1 MSCAQSS
8 GVTMSCADSSRATP
22 SHARY
27 RARRQRTGER
37 HRAVASRARASAA
50 APPPPLLAAAVH
62 EPSGGPS
69 SGRCTA
75 DADRGGSRSRCGSLR
90 YAMTA
95 FAYTGTLARP
105 CRAPGAT
112 LWREKRLLQ
121 RQRDHIADIGHR
133 PVGQSH
139 RINNRALAARVA
151 SRHSPTTR
159 AKIGAIN
166 AIVDLD
172 SHGPSGLPGTV
183 WFGILAGYMSCAMLL
198 CARRQV
204 GGPLL
209 VARKTL
215 IALALLPIVGHLQPE
230 VVGCQVSSHC
240 NRGGSRLQAVQHQLL
255 HALPGAGQRGTLLES
270 NSSVWRYWTKVRSG
284 SPVRITHSSYSAG
297 ILELYLLELLGEVFQ
312 LQEFKSSL

>member
-1 MSCAQSS
+1 MGSRRQLASIVRCSCGGGEMPPFVPGGSSAQQTSSPVVSTSMSAQSS

-50 APPPPLLAAAVH
+50 APPPPAVARPLPR
-62 EPSGGPS
+62 EPSGGPWA
-69 SGRCTA
+69 SGRCAA

-95 FAYTGTLARP
+95 FSYLGTLARP

-139 RINNRALAARVA
+139 RINNRALAARVEPGA
-151 SRHSPTTR
+151 SPQ
-159 AKIGAIN
+159 
-166 AIVDLD
+166 L
-172 SHGPSGLPGTV
+172 
-183 WFGILAGYMSCAMLL
+183 
-198 CARRQV
+198 
-204 GGPLL
+204 
-209 VARKTL
+209 
-215 IALALLPIVGHLQPE
+215 LQP
-230 VVGCQVSSHC
+230 
-240 NRGGSRLQAVQHQLL
+240 N
-255 HALPGAGQRGTLLES
+255 
-270 NSSVWRYWTKVRSG
+270 
-284 SPVRITHSSYSAG
+284 
-297 ILELYLLELLGEVFQ
+297 
-312 LQEFKSSL
+312 

>member
-1 MSCAQSS
+1 MPPVVWGGSSARQTFSPVVSTSMSCAQSG

-121 RQRDHIADIGHR
+121 RQRDHIADIR
-133 PVGQSH
+133 PSASRQSH
-139 RINNRALAARVA
+139 RINNRALAARV
-151 SRHSPTTR
+151 
-159 AKIGAIN
+159 G
-166 AIVDLD
+166 
-172 SHGPSGLPGTV
+172 
-183 WFGILAGYMSCAMLL
+183 GIAQYCRSIDIYWNCFM
-198 CARRQV
+198 
-204 GGPLL
+204 
-209 VARKTL
+209 
-215 IALALLPIVGHLQPE
+215 
-230 VVGCQVSSHC
+230 
-240 NRGGSRLQAVQHQLL
+240 RL
-255 HALPGAGQRGTLLES
+255 
-270 NSSVWRYWTKVRSG
+270 
-284 SPVRITHSSYSAG
+284 
-297 ILELYLLELLGEVFQ
+297 F
-312 LQEFKSSL
+312 EF

>member
-1 MSCAQSS
+1 MPPVVWGGSSARQTFSPVVSTSMSCGQSS

-69 SGRCTA
+69 SGRCAA

-95 FAYTGTLARP
+95 FSYLGTLARP

-151 SRHSPTTR
+151 CLLRGKFDR
-159 AKIGAIN
+159 
-166 AIVDLD
+166 
-172 SHGPSGLPGTV
+172 
-183 WFGILAGYMSCAMLL
+183 SCDVTA
-198 CARRQV
+198 
-204 GGPLL
+204 
-209 VARKTL
+209 
-215 IALALLPIVGHLQPE
+215 
-230 VVGCQVSSHC
+230 
-240 NRGGSRLQAVQHQLL
+240 
-255 HALPGAGQRGTLLES
+255 
-270 NSSVWRYWTKVRSG
+270 
-284 SPVRITHSSYSAG
+284 
-297 ILELYLLELLGEVFQ
+297 
-312 LQEFKSSL
+312 

>member
-1 MSCAQSS
+1 MPPVVWGGSSARQTFSPVVSTSMSCAQSS

-69 SGRCTA
+69 SGRCAA

-95 FAYTGTLARP
+95 FSYTGTLARP

-139 RINNRALAARVA
+139 RINNRALAARV
-151 SRHSPTTR
+151 
-159 AKIGAIN
+159 
-166 AIVDLD
+166 VDL
-172 SHGPSGLPGTV
+172 
-183 WFGILAGYMSCAMLL
+183 ILILL
-198 CARRQV
+198 CGIR
-204 GGPLL
+204 
-209 VARKTL
+209 
-215 IALALLPIVGHLQPE
+215 I
-230 VVGCQVSSHC
+230 
-240 NRGGSRLQAVQHQLL
+240 SR
-255 HALPGAGQRGTLLES
+255 
-270 NSSVWRYWTKVRSG
+270 
-284 SPVRITHSSYSAG
+284 
-297 ILELYLLELLGEVFQ
+297 
-312 LQEFKSSL
+312 

>member
-1 MSCAQSS
+1 MPPVVWGGSSARQTFSPVVSTSMSCAQSS

-95 FAYTGTLARP
+95 FSYLGTLARP

-121 RQRDHIADIGHR
+121 RQWDHIADIGHR

-151 SRHSPTTR
+151 GTVTKLLGP
-159 AKIGAIN
+159 
-166 AIVDLD
+166 DLD
-172 SHGPSGLPGTV
+172 TD
-183 WFGILAGYMSCAMLL
+183 
-198 CARRQV
+198 
-204 GGPLL
+204 
-209 VARKTL
+209 
-215 IALALLPIVGHLQPE
+215 LALLN
-230 VVGCQVSSHC
+230 S
-240 NRGGSRLQAVQHQLL
+240 NQL
-255 HALPGAGQRGTLLES
+255 
-270 NSSVWRYWTKVRSG
+270 
-284 SPVRITHSSYSAG
+284 I
-297 ILELYLLELLGEVFQ
+297 
-312 LQEFKSSL
+312 

>member
-1 MSCAQSS
+1 MPPVVWGGSSARQTFSPVVSTSMSCAQSS

-69 SGRCTA
+69 SGRCAA

-95 FAYTGTLARP
+95 FSYLGTLARP

-139 RINNRALAARVA
+139 RINNRALAARVGDLTMDLPA
-151 SRHSPTTR
+151 EKAEPELTPSTAGR
-159 AKIGAIN
+159 A
-166 AIVDLD
+166 
-172 SHGPSGLPGTV
+172 
-183 WFGILAGYMSCAMLL
+183 
-198 CARRQV
+198 
-204 GGPLL
+204 
-209 VARKTL
+209 
-215 IALALLPIVGHLQPE
+215 
-230 VVGCQVSSHC
+230 
-240 NRGGSRLQAVQHQLL
+240 
-255 HALPGAGQRGTLLES
+255 
-270 NSSVWRYWTKVRSG
+270 
-284 SPVRITHSSYSAG
+284 
-297 ILELYLLELLGEVFQ
+297 
-312 LQEFKSSL
+312 